1 MLRVVSTGE
10 KWISVARSDSV
21 NIDPVKIHAL
31 GRIRPRAAQQIN
43 GMTAGDNAAEDLP
56 EVKLGTAGLW
66 ILAILPVED
75 KYPH

>member
-1 MLRVVSTGE
+1 
-10 KWISVARSDSV
+10 
-21 NIDPVKIHAL
+21 
-31 GRIRPRAAQQIN
+31 
-43 GMTAGDNAAEDLP
+43 MTAGDDAAEDLP

>member
-1 MLRVVSTGE
+1 MLGVISTGE
-10 KWISVARSDSV
+10 KRICVTRADSMNIYSVQ
-21 NIDPVKIHAL
+21 IHAL
-31 GRIRPRAAQQIN
+31 GRIRPRAAEQVN
-43 GMTAGDNAAEDLP
+43 GMTAGDDAAEDLP

>member
-1 MLRVVSTGE
+1 MLRVISAGE
-10 KWISVARSDSV
+10 KWICVTRADSM
-21 NIDPVKIHAL
+21 NIYPVQIHPL
-31 GRIRPRAAQQIN
+31 GRIRPRAAEQIN
-43 GMTAGDNAAEDLP
+43 GMTAGDDAAEDLP